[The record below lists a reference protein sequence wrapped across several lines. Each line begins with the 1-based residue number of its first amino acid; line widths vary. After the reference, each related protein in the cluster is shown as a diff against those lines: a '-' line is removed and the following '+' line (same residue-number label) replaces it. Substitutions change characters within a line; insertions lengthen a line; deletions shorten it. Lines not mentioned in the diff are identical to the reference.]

1 MNDSIVCEINKI
13 TLQRYNIWDD
23 VIVLI
28 SYLLKFLL
36 QKSYKINVIITN
48 KSKNPPIAVFR
59 HAIDGS
65 LI

>member
-36 QKSYKINVIITN
+36 QKSYKIKVIITN
-48 KSKNPPIAVFR
+48 ESKNPPIAVFR
-59 HAIDGS
+59 SAIDGS